1 MRYAADEENIIVGIF
16 PTNSSVT
23 IKLINLITDAEVALI
38 NNGCAESLVVEGI
51 YRWSTNNI
59 INNENYLYDYVNL
72 LAVMSDTNGNKDYS
86 KFIYGGFPD
95 TIDLIMS
102 TK

>member
-23 IKLINLITDAEVALI
+23 IKLINLITDTEVALT
-38 NNGCAESLVVEGI
+38 NYNCVESIVEEGI

-59 INNENYLYDYVNL
+59 VNNESYLYDYVNL
-72 LAVMSDTNGNKDYS
+72 LAVMFDTNGNKDYS

-95 TIDLIMS
+95 TVDLIMS